1 MSVLNAVCVAS
12 LIAGVLVGPPGA
24 RAEGGRAVLGL
35 TDGEVRKIVAHGP
48 WPPAVKRDP
57 SNRGSGV
64 DAAIELGRALFFDV
78 RLSSS
83 SAVSCASCHKP
94 DQGWTDGVARSRV
107 TGHKL
112 DRNTQTVLDVRFNR
126 WFGWDGQ
133 ADSLWAQSIRPI
145 VAPREMN
152 ASAGHVADLMRA
164 DEGYRAAYATV
175 FGSEPSRD
183 GPEATLV
190 NVGKALA
197 AFQETLISPR
207 TPFDAFRD
215 ALARQDW
222 AAAARY
228 PQAALRGAKK
238 FVGRGKCNVCHF
250 GARFTSGEFHDAGVP
265 YFIAPGVVDPGRYK
279 GIAAVKRS
287 PWNLAGKYNDDP
299 HKAGAWATRQVRQ
312 LHRNFGEF
320 KIPSL
325 RGLVATAPYMHD
337 GSLPTLERVVRH
349 YSEINLERLHADGER
364 ILVPLKL
371 SAREIA
377 DMVAFLASLSV
388 APSPSEVQAVPAKQ

>member
-1 MSVLNAVCVAS
+1 MSVAAFVCVAS
-12 LIAGVLVGPPGA
+12 LVAGVLAGAVAA
-24 RAEGGRAVLGL
+24 RAQDGPAALGL
-35 TDGEVRKIVAHGP
+35 SESEVHQIVAHGP
-48 WPPAVKRDP
+48 WPPAMKRDP
-57 SNRGSGV
+57 SNRVSGAP
-64 DAAIELGRALFFDV
+64 AAIAFGRTLFFDA
-78 RLSSS
+78 RLSGSG
-83 SAVSCASCHKP
+83 AVSCATCHKP
-94 DQGWTDGVARSRV
+94 DAGWTDGVARSEAS
-107 TGHKL
+107 GQKL
-112 DRNTQTVLDVRFNR
+112 DRNTQSVLDVRFNR

-133 ADSLWAQSIRPI
+133 ADNLWAQSIRPI
-145 VAPREMN
+145 VAPREMGAN
-152 ASAGHVADLMRA
+152 AGHVAELMRS
-164 DEGYRAAYATV
+164 DEAYRRQYATV
-175 FGSEPSRD
+175 FGNEPGRD
-183 GPEATLV
+183 APETLLV

-215 ALARQDW
+215 ALSRQDW
-222 AAAARY
+222 QAAARY
-228 PQAALRGAKK
+228 PKAARRGAKM

-265 YFIAPGVVDPGRYK
+265 YFIAPGVVDPGRHK
-279 GIAAVKRS
+279 GIAGVKSS

-299 HKAGAWATRQVRQ
+299 RKVGAWATRQVRQ

-371 SAREIA
+371 SKREID
-377 DMVAFLASLSV
+377 DMVAFLASLS
-388 APSPSEVQAVPAKQ
+388 SE